1 MSAAPTAGWPL
12 ALALVVLVALAV
24 AAARA
29 GALPIRRDLV
39 TAATRAV
46 VQLAVVSLAITAV
59 LGSVW
64 WSAAF
69 ALLMFA
75 VATVTSARRVGALRD
90 VAWVSAALAAGVL
103 PVLAILFVS
112 GTVPLNGPSLVPT
125 AGIVIGGAMTAHTL
139 AGRRAFDE
147 LRHGVG
153 MYEAALALGMSRR
166 DAVLE
171 VVRPS
176 AAEALTP
183 VLDQT
188 RTVGLV
194 TLPGAYIGVLL
205 GGGSPQ
211 EAGAAQIMV
220 LVGLLAAETIT
231 VVVAVQLFA
240 LGRVVPAG
248 LRARLPG

>member
-12 ALALVVLVALAV
+12 AIALVLLVLIAV
-24 AAARA
+24 GAATA
-29 GALPIRRDLV
+29 GGMRIRRDIV
-39 TAATRAV
+39 TASVRAV
-46 VQLAVVSLAITAV
+46 AQLAVVSLAIAAV

-75 VATVTSARRVGALRD
+75 IATFTTARRVGAVPD
-90 VAWVSAALAAGVL
+90 IAWLALGLAAGVA
-103 PVLAILFVS
+103 PVLGLLFVS
-112 GTVPLNGPSLVPT
+112 GTIPLNGPSLVPT
-125 AGIVIGGAMTAHTL
+125 AGIVIGGAMTANTL

-153 MYEAALALGMSRR
+153 AYEAALALGMRR
-166 DAVLE
+166 REAVLE
-171 VVRPS
+171 VIRPS
-176 AAEALTP
+176 ASEALTP

-194 TLPGAYIGVLL
+194 TLPGAYVGVLL
-205 GGGSPQ
+205 GGGTPL

-231 VVVAVQLFA
+231 VVVLVELVA
-240 LGRVVPAG
+240 LGRVAPAA
-248 LRARLPG
+248 LRARLAA

>member
-12 ALALVVLVALAV
+12 AIALVALV
-24 AAARA
+24 ALGVTAAWA
-29 GALPIRRDLV
+29 GALPVRRDLV
-39 TAATRAV
+39 TASVRAV
-46 VQLAVVSLAITAV
+46 AQLAVVSVAIAAV

-75 VATVTSARRVGALRD
+75 VATFTSARRVGAVHD
-90 VAWVSAALAAGVL
+90 AGWVSAAIAAGVL
-103 PVLAILFVS
+103 PVLAVLFVS
-112 GTVPLNGPSLVPT
+112 GAIPLNGPSLVPT

-205 GGGSPQ
+205 GGGSPLQ
-211 EAGAAQIMV
+211 AGAAQIMV

-231 VVVAVQLFA
+231 VMAAVQLVA
-240 LGRVVPAG
+240 LGRVTPAT
-248 LRARLPG
+248 LRARLAT

>member
-12 ALALVVLVALAV
+12 AIALLLLVLFAV
-24 AAARA
+24 GAATA
-29 GALPIRRDLV
+29 GGMRIRRDLV
-39 TAATRAV
+39 TASVRAV
-46 VQLAVVSLAITAV
+46 AQLAVVSLAIAAV

-75 VATVTSARRVGALRD
+75 VATFTTARRVGAVPD
-90 VAWVSAALAAGVL
+90 VAWLALGLGAGVA
-103 PVLAILFVS
+103 PVLGLLFVS
-112 GTVPLNGPSLVPT
+112 GAIPLNGPSLVPT
-125 AGIVIGGAMTAHTL
+125 AGIVIGGAMTANTL

-153 MYEAALALGMSRR
+153 MYEAALALGMRRR

-171 VVRPS
+171 VISPTAS
-176 AAEALTP
+176 EALTP

-194 TLPGAYIGVLL
+194 TLPGAYVGVLL
-205 GGGSPQ
+205 GGGTPL

-231 VVVAVQLFA
+231 VVVLVQLVA
-240 LGRVVPAG
+240 LGRVAPAA
-248 LRARLPG
+248 LRARLAA

>member
-1 MSAAPTAGWPL
+1 MSAAPAAGWPL
-12 ALALVVLVALAV
+12 AVALVLLVLLAL
-24 AAARA
+24 AAAWL
-29 GALPIRRDLV
+29 GALPVRRDVV

-46 VQLAVVSLAITAV
+46 VQLAVVSLAIAGV

-75 VATVTSARRVGALRD
+75 VATFTSARRVDAVRD
-90 VAWVSAALAAGVL
+90 VAWVSAAIGAGVL
-103 PVLAILFVS
+103 PALAVLFVS
-112 GTVPLNGPSLVPT
+112 GTIPLNGPSLVPT

-147 LRHGVG
+147 LRHGTG

-205 GGGSPQ
+205 GGGSPL

-220 LVGLLAAETIT
+220 LVGLLAAETVT
-231 VVVAVQLFA
+231 VVVAVQLVA
-240 LGRVVPAG
+240 LGRVAPPG
-248 LRARLPG
+248 LRARLPT

>member
-12 ALALVVLVALAV
+12 AIALVALVLLAV
-24 AAARA
+24 TAAWL
-29 GALPIRRDLV
+29 GALPIRRDVV
-39 TAATRAV
+39 TATARAV
-46 VQLAVVSLAITAV
+46 AQLAVVSLAITAV

-75 VATVTSARRVGALRD
+75 VATFTSARRVAALHD
-90 VAWVSAALAAGVL
+90 VAWVAAAIGAGVL
-103 PVLAILFVS
+103 PVLAVLFVS
-112 GTVPLNGPSLVPT
+112 GTIPLNGPSLVPT

-139 AGRRAFDE
+139 TGRRAFDE
-147 LRHGVG
+147 LRNGVG

-176 AAEALTP
+176 ASEALTP

-205 GGGSPQ
+205 GGGTPV

-231 VVVAVQLFA
+231 VVVAVQLLA
-240 LGRVVPAG
+240 LGRVAPPG
-248 LRARLPG
+248 LRARLPA